1 MKARFQSY
9 KQQVIRLWRW
19 LVGKD
24 LLIFLMFVGLVTIIW
39 WGRTMSSSLRDAK
52 FPIDI
57 IYSGVDDCIQFSTP
71 LPTQIEATISDEG
84 RNLRHLTKQNL
95 TITLDLSS
103 YFTEKQGTFTL
114 TSDII
119 RPRLQDILPSTA
131 MIEQLSPDKFE
142 TSYQLQHSKRVP
154 ILLKYN
160 VQCIP
165 QYQLK
170 GSPILSLDS
179 IMVYGTE
186 DMVNSIDSICT
197 QAVTLVDVS
206 DTVRQ
211 TVALQIPSTVRAKH
225 TSVQA
230 TFIAE
235 QFTDKTF
242 TLPIQVTDVPQ
253 GEYVRL
259 FPKET
264 TVTVRVGVS
273 SYAKVQASDIVVYC
287 NYPTQTRNTLNVNAH
302 SDNPHISNIRLYPSS
317 VEYIIER

>member
-131 MIEQLSPDKFE
+131 MIEHLSPDKFE

-165 QYQLK
+165 QHQLK
-170 GSPILSLDS
+170 GRPILSLDS

-211 TVALQIPSTVRAKH
+211 TVALQIPSTVRSKY

-273 SYAKVQASDIVVYC
+273 SYAEVQASDIMVYC
-287 NYPTQTRNTLNVNAH
+287 TYPTQTRNTLNVKAH